1 MRKLLWVGDAG
12 VPSGFARAT
21 HNILETL
28 RETWDVTV
36 LGMNYRGDPHGYPY
50 PIYACAPGGD
60 ALGVGRLIWMMDL
73 CGPDVVVFQN
83 DPWHIR
89 YYTAQ
94 LDKFKREYGHVTRI
108 GAIAVDGGNCQGA
121 AMGGLDLAIF
131 WTEFGRREA
140 ARGGYSGPSD
150 VVPLG
155 VDASFY
161 APGDKREARRRRQFP
176 PAMIDKVFVVG
187 NVNRNQPRKRLDLT
201 IQYFAEWVKAF
212 DVRDAYLYLH
222 VAPTGD
228 QGFDCQS
235 LANYYGVGDRLLL
248 VTPEVFYGNSEEA
261 MLDTYRSFD
270 VQISTT
276 AGEGFGL
283 TTFEGMACGIPQIV
297 PDWSAL
303 GELTRG
309 AARLVPCTSMSAAP
323 TINTIGGVPDREEAV
338 SSLHALYT
346 SKDLR
351 AELGRLG
358 RNRACESRFNWRTV
372 GEGFRDA
379 IDRMTTH
386 VPTEKEWEDI
396 GRPQEAG
403 V

>member
-1 MRKLLWVGDAG
+1 MRRLLWVGDAA

-21 HNILETL
+21 HNILDVL

-60 ALGVGRLIWMMDL
+60 ALGIGRLIWMMDL
-73 CGPDVVVFQN
+73 CKPDAVVFQN
-83 DPWHIR
+83 DPWHIPL
-89 YYTAQ
+89 YTRQ
-94 LDKFKREYGHVTRI
+94 MDKFKEEFRHVKRI
-108 GAIAVDGGNCQGA
+108 GAIAVDGKNCQGA
-121 AMGGLDLAIF
+121 AMNGLDLAIF
-131 WTEFGRREA
+131 WTEFGRAEA
-140 ARGGYSGPSD
+140 ARGGYKGPSD

-155 VDASFY
+155 VDTSFY
-161 APGDKREARRRRQFP
+161 APGDRREARRRRQFP
-176 PAMIDKVFVVG
+176 EPFLDAFVVG

-201 IQYFAEWVKAF
+201 IEYFAEWVKSF

-228 QGFDCQS
+228 AGFDCQS
-235 LANYYGVGDRLLL
+235 LANYYGIGNRLLL
-248 VTPEVFYGNSEEA
+248 VIPEVFYGNSEEA
-261 MLDTYRSFD
+261 MVDTYRSFD

-303 GELTRG
+303 GELTAG
-309 AARLVPCTSMSAAP
+309 VARLVPCTSTAAAVG
-323 TINTIGGVPDREEAV
+323 INTIGGVPDRGEAV
-338 SSLHALYT
+338 SSLQALYG
-346 SKDLR
+346 SRGLR
-351 AELGRLG
+351 EELGCLG
-358 RNRACESRFNWRTV
+358 RERVSERRFGWRAV

-379 IDRMTTH
+379 INVATGSRFAA
-386 VPTEKEWEDI
+386 
-396 GRPQEAG
+396 EA
-403 V
+403 VAV